1 MRKSLTVTSSLVT
14 ASAAVIVAALAGP
27 AAVPRRLTATPRL
40 AGATARPA
48 TARLVAVAG
57 PAGVRPATARSAPLA
72 SRPVHAGT
80 GGPSSGGPSSGGAG
94 VGGALGWR
102 LRRALNRLVLMPSGP
117 PAVIVIVRRPGF
129 RAVYRAGTA
138 SQADPVPPTASDH
151 VRLASVSKAFSGAV
165 ALSLVAQ
172 GKLALGE
179 RIGQVLPHFPAAW
192 RAVTLADLLQHRSGL
207 PDYSASP
214 ALLRRVLRAP
224 HRPIAPMALLHYVW
238 NQPLR
243 FRPGTRYRY
252 DNSDNVLA
260 AMMARAVTHRSYR
273 FLLRTL
279 VFGPAG
285 LRQSSLPSGFAM
297 PRPYLHG
304 YLLAAGQPAADVS
317 EALTASI
324 AWASGGIV
332 ATPDDLSRFIRGY
345 LDGRFFP
352 RRIQAAQ
359 FRFVPGQSEPP
370 GPGIN
375 SAGLAIFRYQTRC
388 GTVYGH
394 TGNFLGYTQFAA
406 ASRSGADSVTVTATE
421 QLSPRAH
428 PAVFAALREAES
440 LAVCAALRPAR

>member
-1 MRKSLTVTSSLVT
+1 MKLSLSVTIAVGI
-14 ASAAVIVAALAGP
+14 AAAGVSVAALAAPAAQAAPSAGP
-27 AAVPRRLTATPRL
+27 RRAAAVPRL
-40 AGATARPA
+40 ASAYRPADAGRSAARP
-48 TARLVAVAG
+48 V
-57 PAGVRPATARSAPLA
+57 PPA
-72 SRPVHAGT
+72 SRP
-80 GGPSSGGPSSGGAG
+80 GPVGPGP
-94 VGGALGWR
+94 VGPGPASPGSLPGWR
-102 LRRALNRLVLMPSGP
+102 LQQALNRLVLMPSGP

-138 SQADPVPPTASDH
+138 SLADPLPPSGGDH

-172 GKLALGE
+172 GKLALGDT
-179 RIGQVLPHFPAAW
+179 IGQVLPRFPAAW
-192 RAVTLADLLQHRSGL
+192 RAVTLADLLWHRSGL

-224 HRPIAPMALLHYVW
+224 RRPIAPMALLRYVW

-252 DNSDNVLA
+252 DNSDNVVA
-260 AMMARAVTHRSYR
+260 AMMARAVTHRGYR

-332 ATPDDLSRFIRGY
+332 ATPDDLSRFVRDY
-345 LDGRFFP
+345 LAGRFFP

-359 FRFVPGQSEPP
+359 FHFVSGQSEPP
-370 GPGIN
+370 GPGLN

-421 QLSPRAH
+421 QLSPRVH
-428 PAVFAALREAES
+428 PAVFAALRAAES
-440 LAVCAALRPAR
+440 LAVCAAVTPGG

>member
-1 MRKSLTVTSSLVT
+1 MKLSRSVTIAVRI
-14 ASAAVIVAALAGP
+14 AAAGVSVAALAAPAAQAAPSAGP
-27 AAVPRRLTATPRL
+27 RRAAAVPRL
-40 AGATARPA
+40 ASAYRPADAGRSAARP
-48 TARLVAVAG
+48 V
-57 PAGVRPATARSAPLA
+57 PPA
-72 SRPVHAGT
+72 SRP
-80 GGPSSGGPSSGGAG
+80 GPVGPGP
-94 VGGALGWR
+94 VGPGPASPGSLPGWR
-102 LRRALNRLVLMPSGP
+102 LQQALNRLVLMPSGP

-138 SQADPVPPTASDH
+138 SLADPLPPSGGDH

-172 GKLALGE
+172 GKLALGDT
-179 RIGQVLPHFPAAW
+179 IGQVLPRFPAAW
-192 RAVTLADLLQHRSGL
+192 RAVTLADLLWHRSGL

-224 HRPIAPMALLHYVW
+224 RRPIAPMALLRYVW

-243 FRPGTRYRY
+243 YRPGTRYRY
-252 DNSDNVLA
+252 DNSDNVVA
-260 AMMARAVTHRSYR
+260 AMMARAVTHRGYR

-332 ATPDDLSRFIRGY
+332 ATPDDLSRFVRDY
-345 LDGRFFP
+345 LAGRFFP

-359 FRFVPGQSEPP
+359 FHFVSGQSEPP
-370 GPGIN
+370 GPGLN

-421 QLSPRAH
+421 QLSPRVH
-428 PAVFAALREAES
+428 PAVFAALRAAES
-440 LAVCAALRPAR
+440 LAVCAAVTPGG

>member
-1 MRKSLTVTSSLVT
+1 MKLSRSVTIAVRI
-14 ASAAVIVAALAGP
+14 AAAGVSVAALAAPAAQAAPSAGP
-27 AAVPRRLTATPRL
+27 RRAAAVPRL
-40 AGATARPA
+40 ASAYRPADAGRSAARPVPPA
-48 TARLVAVAG
+48 SRPG
-57 PAGVRPATARSAPLA
+57 PAGPGPASPGPA
-72 SRPVHAGT
+72 SPGSL
-80 GGPSSGGPSSGGAG
+80 P
-94 VGGALGWR
+94 GWR
-102 LRRALNRLVLMPSGP
+102 LQQALNRLVLMPSGP

-138 SQADPVPPTASDH
+138 SLADPLPPSGGDH

-172 GKLALGE
+172 GKLALGDT
-179 RIGQVLPHFPAAW
+179 IGQVLPRFPAAW
-192 RAVTLADLLQHRSGL
+192 RAVTLADLLWHRSGL

-224 HRPIAPMALLHYVW
+224 RRPIAPMALLRYVW

-243 FRPGTRYRY
+243 YRPGTRYRY
-252 DNSDNVLA
+252 DNSDNVVA
-260 AMMARAVTHRSYR
+260 AMMARAVTHRGYR

-332 ATPDDLSRFIRGY
+332 ATPDDLSRFVRDY
-345 LDGRFFP
+345 LAGRFFP

-359 FRFVPGQSEPP
+359 FHFVSGQSEPP
-370 GPGIN
+370 GPGLN

-421 QLSPRAH
+421 QLSPRVH
-428 PAVFAALREAES
+428 PAVFAALRAAES
-440 LAVCAALRPAR
+440 LAICAAVTPGG